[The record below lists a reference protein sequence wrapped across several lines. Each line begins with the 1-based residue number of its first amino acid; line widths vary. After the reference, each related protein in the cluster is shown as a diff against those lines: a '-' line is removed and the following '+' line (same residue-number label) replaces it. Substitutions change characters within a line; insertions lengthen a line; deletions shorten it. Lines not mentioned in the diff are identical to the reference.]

1 MVAQHNTLHACLKD
15 LLFFWG
21 SGPVLLKTPISLSFS
36 RGVRTPSP
44 PLDPHM
50 VYWLHLQTVWTQIR
64 PDKCLLLIRPDKK
77 QNAICWLHLQTVWS
91 QIRPYKLSPA
101 DYICKQFGPRS
112 GRTKCP
118 LLIIFA
124 NSLNPDQAQQNVLCF
139 CKQFEPESGKTK
151 CKMFSAHYSLDSDQA
166 VQNNVCW
173 LYLPTVWTQ
182 IRSDKCRLLI
192 RPYKMQNVICW
203 LHLRTVLTQSR
214 PYKISSG
221 NNYTWYIFKVFSTLQ
236 WKIDTYLYL
245 PTLQNITADYICKQF
260 GPRSGPTKFPLL
272 IIFANSSDPDQAQQK
287 VLCWLYL
294 QTVWT

>member
-1 MVAQHNTLHACLKD
+1 MSPFGSAHD
-15 LLFFWG
+15 LLITFAN
-21 SGPVLLKTPISLSFS
+21 S
-36 RGVRTPSP
+36 
-44 PLDPHM
+44 LDPDQAWQMSSADQAWQKAKRH
-50 VYWLHLQTVWTQIR
+50 
-64 PDKCLLLIRPDKK
+64 LLIT
-77 QNAICWLHLQTVWS
+77 LQTVWS
-91 QIRPYKLSPA
+91 QIRPYKLSSA

-112 GRTKCP
+112 GPTKCP

-139 CKQFEPESGKTK
+139 ANSLNPNQVRRNAK
-151 CKMFSAHYSLDSDQA
+151 CSLHI
-166 VQNNVCW
+166 
-173 LYLPTVWTQ
+173 TFWT
-182 IRSDKCRLLI
+182 LI
-192 RPYKMQNVICW
+192 RPYKIMSADYICQQFGHRSGPTNVVCWSGLIKCKMSSADYICEQFW
-203 LHLRTVLTQSR
+203 HSQA
-214 PYKISSG
+214 SG

-260 GPRSGPTKFPLL
+260 GPRSGPTKCPLL